1 SRDWSTDVCSSDL
14 DFTQKSF
21 AGLCVED
28 AFFFKTGEG
37 IGGQDF
43 GPFVTVVTSSVT
55 TGKYVTE
62 AVLKTIEC
70 RRRHNRNFA
79 AHLIEDGLR
88 ALWFGRIVFRME
100 TEVEQC
106 ELQLPYQL
114 HPRLET
120 FGLEHLVHQR

>member
-1 SRDWSTDVCSSDL
+1 GVQTSALPIFATAEIDKQFHGRLTATL
-14 DFTQKSF
+14 LQDFTQKTF

-70 RRRHNRNFA
+70 RSEEH
-79 AHLIEDGLR
+79 
-88 ALWFGRIVFRME
+88 
-100 TEVEQC
+100 TS
-106 ELQLPYQL
+106 ELQSRENLVC
-114 HPRLET
+114 RLL
-120 FGLEHLVHQR
+120 LEK